1 MKRMDEEILEKLV
14 AETARDFLEDTGL
27 SNLKLITRI
36 MTLPAIDSPAF
47 LAFGFKPSDIK
58 GKWLL
63 DLTCNIDEETND
75 SISRL
80 YIFFSK
86 TDYRFVKDFHVAHW
100 TDDTPEDVIEWDI
113 DASDVRH
120 HSEGSRKINPKANKK
135 AEKQAKKDAKKGIE
149 PPKKEVEKTFDVSMN
164 EEEQ

>member
-1 MKRMDEEILEKLV
+1 MKRMDDEILEKLV

-36 MTLPAIDSPAF
+36 MTLPSIESPAF
-47 LAFGFKPSDIK
+47 LAFGFKPSDVK

-63 DLTCNIDEETND
+63 DITCNIDKETNV

-100 TDDTPEDVIEWDI
+100 TDDTPEDTIEWDI
-113 DASDVRH
+113 DASNVRH
-120 HSEGSRKINPKANKK
+120 HSEVSRKINSKANKK
-135 AEKQAKKDAKKGIE
+135 AEKQAKKDAKKGID
-149 PPKKEVEKTFDVSMN
+149 PPKQEVEKTFKISLD
-164 EEEQ
+164 EDE